1 MKVAVAC
8 EGMGVSHHAAQC
20 ASFMCYT
27 VDKGIITDCRNLP
40 NMGVTSHDA
49 AQLVKDLGFDAL
61 IAGGIDM
68 DMANELCY
76 AGIEVVAGVE
86 GTAREVAE
94 AYISHTLMGATEL
107 CHAASQR
114 SADPEDRDIDAAFD
128 RIYRDLESAV

>member
-27 VDKGIITDCRNLP
+27 VEKGIITDCRNLP

-94 AYISHTLMGATEL
+94 AYLNHTLMGAAEL
-107 CHAASQR
+107 CHASQEDF
-114 SADPEDRDIDAAFD
+114 ADESDIDAAFD